1 MHASP
6 TTTTPT
12 TTTLT
17 PTTRLVADRTLVNRG
32 ATRGVLDTLHLEGV
46 RDYLAT
52 LASKQEPTDFERSF
66 SQMHVNF
73 TGGRITAQL
82 LSPQG
87 LSGDPMLVSRNAFSQ
102 MSSEL
107 MPARMGSNLLET
119 ADLSP
124 AGEKL
129 ATMAW
134 AEWARTDTKP
144 RLFRSV
150 NMKDADGS
158 VKRMVRS
165 QHSQGYGTYDHLR
178 FAQEL
183 LDNADELRDLPVGQF
198 TVSDSG
204 MRLRFLG
211 RAKEEITL
219 REPVPMIE
227 AWNSEVGRR
236 RVGLI
241 GGMWKLVCTNGMGS
255 WDRKSEFH
263 WRHYGEGDRIGR
275 GVASAMAEIQTAASG
290 VIDAYTKA
298 LDVSIDDAFA
308 WMEREMQGVATQ
320 GFTARA
326 IEALDHETT
335 TPGKGLASVVDA
347 ITLEAQNEDLF
358 TQADMEALAA
368 NLLRRGLSQANRER
382 ILVEA

>member
-1 MHASP
+1 MH
-6 TTTTPT
+6 TTTSTPT
-12 TTTLT
+12 PAHTVA
-17 PTTRLVADRTLVNRG
+17 PGARLVEERTLVSRG

-46 RDYLAT
+46 RDHLRV
-52 LASKQEPTDFERSF
+52 LASKQEPEDFERSF
-66 SQMHVNF
+66 SQLHVSF
-73 TGGRITAQL
+73 AGGRVTAQFIG
-82 LSPQG
+82 PNG
-87 LSGDPMLVSRNAFSQ
+87 LVDSPMLVSRNGFGQ
-102 MSSEL
+102 MGSEL
-107 MPARMGSNLLET
+107 FPARMGSNLLET
-119 ADLSP
+119 ADHSP
-124 AGEKL
+124 MGEKV
-129 ATMAW
+129 ATLAW

-144 RLFRSV
+144 RMFRSV
-150 NMKDADGS
+150 NMRDSDGT
-158 VKRMVRS
+158 VRRMLRS
-165 QHSQGYGTYDHLR
+165 QHSQGYGTYDNLR
-178 FAQEL
+178 FVQDL
-183 LDNADELRDLPVGQF
+183 LDNAEGLRELPVGQF
-198 TVSDSG
+198 KLSDTG

-211 RAKEEITL
+211 KPKEEITL

-255 WDRKSEFH
+255 WDKKSEFH
-263 WRHYGEGDRIGR
+263 WRHFGEGDRIGR

-308 WMEREMQGVATQ
+308 WMEREMQGAATQ